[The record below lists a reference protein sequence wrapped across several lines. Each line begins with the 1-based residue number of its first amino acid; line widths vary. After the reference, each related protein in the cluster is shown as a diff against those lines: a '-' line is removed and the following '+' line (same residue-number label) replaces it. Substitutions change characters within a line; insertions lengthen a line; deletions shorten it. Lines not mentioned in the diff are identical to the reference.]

1 MIPECPFCENILKPV
16 GFKEGMVEVACE
28 CGNLPRAYIAID
40 TTVIWHGGVQ
50 YSSLEALADQMRME
64 NNIDYAVEKLDE
76 IIVDAKYLTKKGLT
90 QIASDIKERLSNP
103 VATAIALLQEA
114 GYAVATT
121 AMDNEV
127 LAELSG
133 SEIEILSN
141 HFQGKRTDSRLY
153 LTLAHLEEDFEEL
166 PDGVK
171 PIVKKILDSV
181 PQKSGRPELVLIET
195 E

>member
-1 MIPECPFCENILKPV
+1 MLIRKGVVVLINGEEYITGEKLRNGERRFYPVSFSGKEIDLSTDWLHNVKPV
-16 GFKEGMVEVACE
+16 TKMC
-28 CGNLPRAYIAID
+28 RRIA
-40 TTVIWHGGVQ
+40 
-50 YSSLEALADQMRME
+50 
-64 NNIDYAVEKLDE
+64 N
-76 IIVDAKYLTKKGLT
+76 
-90 QIASDIKERLSNP
+90 
-103 VATAIALLQEA
+103 AIALLQEA